1 MARYPSTRRDD
12 TLDLLHG
19 RPIADP
25 YRWLEDPDATETA
38 DWVRRQNEFSESRW
52 PNFPAA
58 SGSQRRCGSIISR
71 PRAGVPFT
79 RGGRYFV
86 TRNDGRQ
93 NQDVTYVG
101 DSLAELLAGGRVL
114 IDPNTLS
121 VDGTSAVTS
130 FTVSGDGRRAA
141 YGISEGGSDWETFQL
156 LDLGSGERRDDVPIK
171 TKFSAAEW
179 LPDGR
184 SYVYAHFDHEA
195 SADGTETT
203 ALAGTG
209 AAHPPDRR

>member
-1 MARYPSTRRDD
+1 MR
-12 TLDLLHG
+12 
-19 RPIADP
+19 
-25 YRWLEDPDATETA
+25 
-38 DWVRRQNEFSESRW
+38 
-52 PNFPAA
+52 
-58 SGSQRRCGSIISR
+58 SIISR

-79 RGGRYFV
+79 RSGRYFV

-93 NQDVTYVG
+93 NQDVSYVA

-114 IDPNTLS
+114 VDPNTLS
-121 VDGTSAVTS
+121 ADGTTALTS
-130 FTVSGDGRRAA
+130 FTVSGDGRLAA

-156 LDLGSGERRDDVPIK
+156 LDLGSGERRDDAPIK

-184 SYVYAHFDHEA
+184 SYVYVHFDHEA

-203 ALAGTG
+203 ALPAPALRIHRIGDDQHDDELILEFPDERPVDLLAGG
-209 AAHPPDRR
+209 HRR

>member
-1 MARYPSTRRDD
+1 MASIPSTRRDE

-25 YRWLEDPDATETA
+25 YRWLEDPDAAETA
-38 DWVRRQNEFSESRW
+38 DWVRRQNEFSESALAELPDREW
-52 PNFPAA
+52 F
-58 SGSQRRCGSIISR
+58 GSTMRSIIGR

-93 NQDVTYVG
+93 NQDVTYVA
-101 DSLAELLAGGRVL
+101 DSLAELLAGGRILV
-114 IDPNTLS
+114 DPNTLS
-121 VDGTSAVTS
+121 ADGTSAVTS
-130 FTVSGDGRRAA
+130 LTVSGDGRLAA
-141 YGISEGGSDWETFQL
+141 YGISDGGSDWETFHL
-156 LDLGSGERRDDVPIK
+156 LDLVSGDRCDDVPIT

-184 SYVYAHFDHEA
+184 SYV
-195 SADGTETT
+195 
-203 ALAGTG
+203 
-209 AAHPPDRR
+209 